1 MKVLH
6 LGKFYPVIGGIE
18 KVMHDIVEGLSCRED
33 VCCDMLCASTD
44 RSNHVVYL
52 NHAKIMCTATCMKIF
67 ATMISP
73 AMILQLRKICKDYG
87 IIHIHHPDPMA
98 ALALRLSGYRGKV
111 VLHWHSDILKQKLML
126 KFYLPLQ
133 NWLIKRADVIVG
145 TTPKYLDCSPFL
157 QDKSLHKICIPI
169 GIDAIK
175 PDQERVN
182 QLKEKYKNRKI
193 IFSLGRL
200 VEYKGYEYL
209 IRAASLLSEDHV
221 VLIGGSGPLKS
232 YLETLILALGLQD
245 RVKLLGRISDE
256 DLPTYYGACDI
267 YVLSSIW
274 KTEAFGIVQ
283 IEAMSCGKP
292 VIATKI
298 EGSGVDWVNENGV
311 SGVNVNPMDSNAI
324 ANAVK
329 YILSNKERY
338 LRMSQGA
345 RQRYEALFKKEI
357 MIEKCAQL
365 YRSLLEQNS

>member
-6 LGKFYPVIGGIE
+6 LGKFYPGIGGIE
-18 KVMHDIVEGLSCRED
+18 KVMCDIVEGLSCRED
-33 VCCDMLCASTD
+33 VCCNILCASTD
-44 RSNHVVYL
+44 RSNHVVNL
-52 NHAKIMCTATCMKIF
+52 NHAKIMCTATWIKVC

-73 AMILQLRKICKDYG
+73 SMIWQLRRLCKNYT
-87 IIHIHHPDPMA
+87 IIHVHHPDPMA

-145 TTPKYLDCSPFL
+145 TTSKYLDSSPYL
-157 QDKSLHKICIPI
+157 QDKSLHKTCIPI
-169 GIDAIK
+169 GIDSIEY
-175 PDQERVN
+175 DQEKVD

-209 IRAASLLSEDHV
+209 IRAASLLSDDYV
-221 VLIGGSGPLKS
+221 VLIGGSGPLES
-232 YLETLILALGLQD
+232 HLETLILALNLQN
-245 RVKLLGRISDE
+245 RVELLGRISDE
-256 DLPTYYGACDI
+256 DLPAYYGACDI

-311 SGVNVNPMDSNAI
+311 SGINVNPMDSNAI
-324 ANAVK
+324 AEAVK
-329 YILSNKERY
+329 YILSDKERY

-365 YRSLLEQNS
+365 YHSLLV